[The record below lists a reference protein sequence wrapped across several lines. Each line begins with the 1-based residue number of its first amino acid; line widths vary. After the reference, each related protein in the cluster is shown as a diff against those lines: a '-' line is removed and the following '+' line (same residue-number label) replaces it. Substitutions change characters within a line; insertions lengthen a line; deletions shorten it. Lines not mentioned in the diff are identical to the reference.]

1 MQNPTGRGASR
12 SHSRLASLQ
21 PLGLTHEPRCGGAR
35 RESQQRQSRARK
47 SGVPPRD
54 GARAA
59 PDRGSSPLHHRYT
72 STVRRTYA
80 RTPAVHTSRPPHGLG
95 RGCAPGRVPH
105 RPATLVSPTRHQCR
119 ASATRPIPPAN
130 AVPAAAA
137 RDGLRD
143 GRRACH
149 AEDRILHRWIQVMT
163 SRVMASRTTK
173 TTSPTTIATPMTRAR
188 ARRRTAAGRRP
199 TKDSMGVG
207 LCRRRFGFQSRT
219 RGEHTRRLCHSNS
232 LRSPAYLT
240 LALLLTHRTP
250 STLSMDDSCDCGS
263 SKVPM
268 SNAIVVSRPPLPP
281 VLPPSSLGHCRCLS
295 CHRCFDQGC
304 GDVPI
309 GQTAS
314 MSRASAHHIH
324 STAGRVPVFRTL
336 NRQWFASH
344 HKDRLLH
351 CPYLC
356 CCWQAI
362 RSGTSTPRR
371 ARNS

>member
-1 MQNPTGRGASR
+1 
-12 SHSRLASLQ
+12 
-21 PLGLTHEPRCGGAR
+21 
-35 RESQQRQSRARK
+35 
-47 SGVPPRD
+47 
-54 GARAA
+54 
-59 PDRGSSPLHHRYT
+59 
-72 STVRRTYA
+72 
-80 RTPAVHTSRPPHGLG
+80 
-95 RGCAPGRVPH
+95 
-105 RPATLVSPTRHQCR
+105 
-119 ASATRPIPPAN
+119 
-130 AVPAAAA
+130 
-137 RDGLRD
+137 
-143 GRRACH
+143 
-149 AEDRILHRWIQVMT
+149 MT

-173 TTSPTTIATPMTRAR
+173 TTSPTSIATPMTRAR

-207 LCRRRFGFQSRT
+207 LCRRRIGYQSRT

-362 RSGTSTPRR
+362 RSGTSTRPSGRDGRVPVGVGVAARPSRPVGHGPRGTPYY
-371 ARNS
+371 A